1 MKIEDKDKK
10 TVVVGLSGGVDSSV
24 SALLLKQQGYN
35 VLGLHMKNGN
45 SESEAEDIKML
56 NSLCQKIGIECK
68 IVDYENEMQLIKDYF
83 VSEYAAG
90 RTPNPCV
97 MCNKMVKFNPFIK
110 FAESVGAHYYATGHY
125 AKIVRE
131 NGKTLIKKAIDQN
144 KDQSYFLNQLSR
156 AQIQKAMFPLGNLT
170 KEEVKQIAEEN
181 GLIMA
186 NRKESYDVCFLENE
200 KLENYLSGKVK
211 SAEGNIIDI
220 NSGKVLK
227 IHTGLS
233 KFTLG
238 QRKGLGI
245 GGGHGKTG
253 EGWFVVKKDI
263 KNNILYVAQGADD
276 SLYSSSL
283 VAKNFNWISGKPND
297 NNFNCLAKF
306 RFRQA
311 DQAVSVNIN
320 EDKTVLI
327 TFKEKQRAIT
337 EGQYAVLYTDDGTM
351 LGGGVIEQV
360 IKS

>member
-1 MKIEDKDKK
+1 MKTNSKASQ

-35 VLGLHMKNGN
+35 VVGLHMKNGN

-56 NSLCQKIGIECK
+56 NSLCQKLGIECK
-68 IVDYENEMQLIKDYF
+68 FVDYENEMQLVKDYF
-83 VSEYAAG
+83 VNQYASG

-110 FAESVGAHYYATGHY
+110 FAESIGADYYATGHY

-131 NGKTLIKKAIDQN
+131 NDKTLIKKATDQN
-144 KDQSYFLNQLSR
+144 KDQSYFLNQLSSN
-156 AQIQKAMFPLGNLT
+156 QIKKAMFPLGELT
-170 KEEVKQIAEEN
+170 KEAVKKIAEEN

-186 NRKESYDVCFLENE
+186 GRKESYDVCFLENE
-200 KLENYLSGKVK
+200 KLENYLSDKVK
-211 SAEGNIIDI
+211 SSVGNIIDI

-227 IHTGLS
+227 THTGLS

-263 KNNILYVAQGADD
+263 KNNILYVAQGSDD
-276 SLYSSSL
+276 ALYSSAL
-283 VAKNFNWISGKPND
+283 VATNFNWISNKPSQTKFD
-297 NNFNCLAKF
+297 CLAKF

-320 EDKTVLI
+320 EDESILI

-360 IKS
+360 IKF